1 MCLFD
6 RINGGSAIYEFEQ
19 IITKIRSKKA
29 NIKWNQRKKFDKLMN
44 EW

>member
-19 IITKIRSKKA
+19 IFTKIRSKKA
-29 NIKWNQRKKFDKLMN
+29 DI
-44 EW
+44 